1 MSEPTID
8 EMLVELDIAKDLLHQ
23 HGMEFDSFYAIR
35 AILEQVR
42 ASEYLTETIT
52 EWLVVKR
59 QLELE
64 AIRAFVER
72 VMGKVSAQY
81 GRVKD
86 PQFGEILMSAI
97 RDEVIVMETEIE
109 AKS

>member
-8 EMLVELDIAKDLLHQ
+8 EMLAWLDMVWIDGDATTVK
-23 HGMEFDSFYAIR
+23 AIR
-35 AILEQVR
+35 AILEHHRLSADVQ
-42 ASEYLTETIT
+42 ALFFS
-52 EWLVVKR
+52 KR
-59 QLELE
+59 MELE